1 MGKTSGVA
9 LYIYLALIQP
19 TKRHLVDLD
28 ETLGEDGDVHEGL
41 TIVKLGLGMAFG
53 PPGTRSNEMKVVQE
67 RRTRSKNAEASRLS
81 YKVGIHGES

>member
-41 TIVKLGLGMAFG
+41 RRVDHREVGMAFG
-53 PPGTRSNEMKVVQE
+53 PGLAPMK
-67 RRTRSKNAEASRLS
+67 
-81 YKVGIHGES
+81 